1 MKKMVCFCVFS
12 KLHVFS
18 ALYFSIVSFDILMDR
33 KEFRSSVFQRA
44 FQYLRRH
51 KARMSLDRFSYLQ
64 NSVEGKITECL
75 NMLLRSVGIV

>member
-1 MKKMVCFCVFS
+1 
-12 KLHVFS
+12 
-18 ALYFSIVSFDILMDR
+18 MDK
-33 KEFRSSVFQRA
+33 KEFKSSVFQRA